1 MGSISIDNI
10 TKKTARKSR
19 ANIMSEQNNTS
30 FAHAFLPG
38 LILGLIIGAV
48 AGAFVPDMMSANKIK
63 VDPAHAGG
71 PSHRDMD
78 QMDDMIDDAAQT
90 ADDAIDNMED
100 TAEDL
105 VDDAEAAAEDLI
117 DDAEENLPDSP

>member
-1 MGSISIDNI
+1 MGSFSIDNI
-10 TKKTARKSR
+10 TKKTARKNR

-78 QMDDMIDDAAQT
+78 NMIDDAAET